1 MDVDDLTTI
10 VANRVEQDDTVIYLS
25 KRAEAKLGVV
35 TRVYRGT
42 VEENEKWDQ
51 KLEQGEVLIDVF
63 PGSMG
68 SIGSI
73 VRKESEVFIA
83 DRGFSLSESVVRVNN
98 PKQVGFVRKIHVKA
112 DVIVLPERKIVAKN
126 VDLTTAKFIE
136 PFASGGQ
143 NFLLFDDWIGS
154 VLKSVFELTIVFRN
168 CYRCKIKDNV
178 GSGVLYR
185 RKDYGI
191 GRQWVPGET
200 VMVSTSYVISKK
212 VEWETEVPPC
222 LLKRKLRSF
231 AHHTPFIIE
240 KVSLHA
246 VKVRWLT
253 TPSASVTPPP
263 ERITKPDIDRV
274 IKLDTLEYTQ
284 AVCGDR
290 MKLKPDDAVTVMR
303 KTEWEKILNDEL
315 MEKLPDEAFKGRHR
329 RLKKLRSSCSSSS
342 CSTSTQTST
351 HSAPAKKKPSTSSLA
366 ERNNHAADTSEAAHA
381 AESECVIV
389 NDGCSELPVMSQ
401 NMEQLVGQEEEEMLD
416 RLLALI
422 NTRVDTHADSGQQQQ
437 QIQSKVESAEELKVG
452 TEVEVTATTHKA
464 SPIAARLPTA
474 KKSKSAT
481 FNIRQIRRNKVI
493 KLDTLEYTQ
502 AVCGDRMKL
511 KPDDAVT
518 VMRKT
523 EWEKILND
531 ELMEKLPDEA
541 FKGRHRRL
549 KKLRSSCSSSSCSTS
564 TQTSTHSAPAKKKPS
579 TSSLAE
585 RNNHA
590 ADTSEAAHA
599 AESECVIVNDGCSE
613 LPVMSQNMEQLVGQE
628 EEEMLDRL
636 LALINT
642 RVDTH
647 ADSGQ
652 QQQQIQSKVESAE
665 ELKVGTEVEVTA
677 TTHKASPIAAR
688 LPTAKKSKSATFNI
702 RQIRR
707 NKQNRAMKRK
717 AARPRIQLDM
727 RNCLGGEFYGDVMR
741 TFSTVDVVWM
751 DGTIEKDIPGTE
763 LVPYEL
769 DLDHHDDVPGAIVA
783 RKICEEMEG
792 EYGIVLS
799 ADAEKR
805 LAMVQ
810 WYSYDWKRQ
819 GAEPVLAQNELCSLF
834 DLMLHPNYQRFW
846 WGSLCLRTSKESTDV
861 RNLIGQLI
869 STNDNGKNTV
879 VWFNGITEDVW
890 PVEITVL
897 LTSEEMDA
905 QLDEEDEG
913 DTWNSVDSEDD
924 LTDQINDDSTIASSG
939 MAVLITERNS
949 LMDKEPSVNARI
961 VLPQELIQPR
971 LGSVTRMQSRTT
983 KSAQRLPS
991 KSWLG
996 SAQGRPLKLS
1006 EILTMLKSSQAD
1018 YCEGCIDHEE
1028 LLARIEY
1035 ILISLK
1041 NSTRA
1046 LHFQLVDFFFTY
1058 VEALEKD
1065 MHSLENKDEFIK
1077 RHVRLSFDHLVAS
1090 LEKVIVLSP
1099 PPSPSPYLPPSS
1111 HPFPFPFLSSL
1122 AVEEEHSSAGMLFLE
1137 VLFEDWI
1144 NKLRTTF
1151 QKIVETPASVEDFIV
1166 SPFFSASN
1174 MPHWLSGEVHSPWI
1188 ITAKRTRTSVANRN
1202 SEQDL
1207 DDAEEHCVKPSK
1219 ESKESGREGNTF
1231 SDIQVVDTSS
1241 SDRKKLLE
1249 CRLEVDSFDFV
1260 DILMPQLESSWATLD
1275 HDLVKRAFDRFIGV
1289 LISTQCQEDDDEAG
1303 GSSME
1308 TDEGDS
1314 SNITATQKS
1323 SASEG
1328 REAVRVVPKFSDLSE
1343 RDDKV
1348 AYSIASALSTFV
1360 SCLLYDI
1367 MCSAAE
1373 NGLFNSYGHVE
1384 TNFRML
1390 FYYYYSVKSDE
1401 LLEEQ
1406 KGKSRICWD
1415 DVMERIIEKW
1425 YEASVQFTDLI
1436 RGRLKDHFVQMMAGL
1451 RRIHAESLRD
1461 VPNPL
1466 LINSVKKVETS
1477 KSQTSESN
1485 DAQKSA
1491 EFALSEE
1498 SGKDAENQNQVTSTT
1513 AVEDSEDQN
1522 RRFSALEFDS
1532 EAPASHAYHSK
1543 ATCGTRPFLRAVRK
1557 ELDLLSKHLPDGI
1570 HVKAFEDRLDLLSF
1584 VIVGPKGTPF
1594 EDVPLFFDAYLP
1606 NSYPAEPPLVH
1617 YWAFSQEQLNPNLY
1631 QTGKVCV
1638 SLLGTW
1644 NGKGSE
1650 QWTSDSNLLQVF
1662 LSIQGLILVPEP
1674 YFNEAGYESRKN
1686 LPVAIERSRRY
1697 NEMALVNSLDYFYRI
1712 MRNPPKGFE
1721 KLIKEHCHR
1730 ALPALKERISAWE
1743 SGSVE
1748 PDFPLTPIS
1757 EGCRLSLK
1765 KTAILL
1771 STMEEASN
1779 QKDDGC
1785 ADSTGATSSSI

>member
-1 MDVDDLTTI
+1 MRGAKELCGAIAALTRSGPVNVGVNVIRYTVDTGMDVDDLTTI

-212 VEWETEVPPC
+212 V
-222 LLKRKLRSF
+222 
-231 AHHTPFIIE
+231 
-240 KVSLHA
+240 SLHA

-315 MEKLPDEAFKGRHR
+315 MEKLPDEAFK
-329 RLKKLRSSCSSSS
+329 
-342 CSTSTQTST
+342 
-351 HSAPAKKKPSTSSLA
+351 
-366 ERNNHAADTSEAAHA
+366 
-381 AESECVIV
+381 
-389 NDGCSELPVMSQ
+389 
-401 NMEQLVGQEEEEMLD
+401 
-416 RLLALI
+416 
-422 NTRVDTHADSGQQQQ
+422 
-437 QIQSKVESAEELKVG
+437 
-452 TEVEVTATTHKA
+452 
-464 SPIAARLPTA
+464 
-474 KKSKSAT
+474 
-481 FNIRQIRRNKVI
+481 
-493 KLDTLEYTQ
+493 
-502 AVCGDRMKL
+502 
-511 KPDDAVT
+511 
-518 VMRKT
+518 
-523 EWEKILND
+523 
-531 ELMEKLPDEA
+531 
-541 FKGRHRRL
+541 
-549 KKLRSSCSSSSCSTS
+549 
-564 TQTSTHSAPAKKKPS
+564 
-579 TSSLAE
+579 
-585 RNNHA
+585 
-590 ADTSEAAHA
+590 DTSEAAHA

-834 DLMLHPNYQRFW
+834 DLMLHPNYQR
-846 WGSLCLRTSKESTDV
+846 
-861 RNLIGQLI
+861 
-869 STNDNGKNTV
+869 
-879 VWFNGITEDVW
+879 
-890 PVEITVL
+890 L

-924 LTDQINDDSTIASSG
+924 LTDQFPVAAIGKQAYPRYGQDSGGKRSEYGCNALNIYNHGIEHGNAEGARKRYTLQINDDSTIASSG

-1077 RHVRLSFDHLVAS
+1077 R
-1090 LEKVIVLSP
+1090 
-1099 PPSPSPYLPPSS
+1099 
-1111 HPFPFPFLSSL
+1111 SSL

-1151 QKIVETPASVEDFIV
+1151 QKIVETPAR
-1166 SPFFSASN
+1166 
-1174 MPHWLSGEVHSPWI
+1174 LSGEVHSPWI

-1406 KGKSRICWD
+1406 VGFLSLLFFLAASVLEGLFTKGKSRICWD